1 MKLTILQENL
11 SNCLSNASRFV
22 SSHPQLPILSN
33 FLLTAKKNRFKISAT
48 NLEMGINCYSGAK
61 IEKEGEATVLA
72 RPFLEFISSLP
83 ADKTVLELKKEGL
96 KVSCGHFKAVFP
108 TTLPTD
114 FPRIPVR
121 SSEKLTLPL
130 SLFSEAIAE
139 VIFAAS
145 IDESR
150 PVLEGICFRFKGKE
164 CQLEATDGYRLSQ
177 KKLVLKKEQKQMKFI
192 LPASVLNEII
202 KLKPRGELLEIG
214 LSNKEKQAV
223 FFFPDIKITSRL
235 LEGEFPDIE
244 QVIPQNK
251 ETTVLINR
259 EEFQNAVHL
268 ASIFARESANIVKME
283 VGDGEIKISANSPQV
298 GENQS
303 SMEADIKGKPQK
315 IAFNFR
321 FLLDFLQAINKKQ
334 ILIELNGSLN
344 PVVFKI
350 PNDKSFL
357 HIIMPVRLQEEEKG
371 DDK

>member
-11 SNCLSNASRFV
+11 SNCLSITSHFV

-33 FLLTAKKNRFKISAT
+33 FLLVAKKNRFKISAT

-61 IEKEGEATVLA
+61 IEKEGKTTVLA

-83 ADKTVLELKKEGL
+83 ADKTNLELKKGNFE
-96 KVSCGHFKAVFP
+96 VSCGRFKATFP

-114 FPRIPVR
+114 FPHIPIR

-130 SLFSEAIAE
+130 SLFLEAITE

-150 PVLEGICFRFKGKE
+150 PILEGVCFQFKGKE

-177 KKLVLKKEQKQMKFI
+177 KKLILKKEQKQMKFI

-202 KLKPRGELLEIG
+202 KLKPKGELLEMG

-223 FFFPDIKITSRL
+223 FFFPNIEIASRL
-235 LEGEFPDIE
+235 LEGEFPNIE
-244 QVIPQNK
+244 QVIPQSK
-251 ETTVLINR
+251 ETTILVNR
-259 EEFQNAVHL
+259 EEFQNAVRL
-268 ASIFARESANIVKME
+268 ASIFARESANIIKME
-283 VGDGEIKISANSPQV
+283 VVGGAIKVSANSPQV

-303 SMEADIKGKPQK
+303 SVEADIKGKPQK
-315 IAFNFR
+315 VAFNFR
-321 FLLDFLQAINKKQ
+321 FLLDFFQAINKKQ
-334 ILIELNGSLN
+334 ISIELNGSLD

-357 HIIMPVRLQEEEKG
+357 HVIMPVRLQEEEK
-371 DDK
+371 

>member
-1 MKLTILQENL
+1 MKLTIFQENL
-11 SNCLSNASRFV
+11 SNCLSITSRFV

-61 IEKEGEATVLA
+61 IEKEGETTVLA

-83 ADKTVLELKKEGL
+83 AGKTNLELKKRGL
-96 KVSCGHFKAVFP
+96 EVLCDRFKATFP

-114 FPRIPVR
+114 FPRIPIN

-130 SLFSEAIAE
+130 SLFSQAITE

-150 PVLEGICFRFKGKE
+150 PILEGVCFQFTGKE
-164 CQLEATDGYRLSQ
+164 CRLEATDGYRLSQ

-192 LPASVLNEII
+192 LPASVLSEII
-202 KLKPRGELLEIG
+202 KLKSKGELLEIG

-223 FFFPDIKITSRL
+223 FFFPDIEITSRL

-244 QVIPQNK
+244 QVIPQSK
-251 ETTVLINR
+251 ETTILFDR
-259 EEFQNAVHL
+259 EEFQNAVRL
-268 ASIFARESANIVKME
+268 ASIFAHESANIIKME
-283 VGDGEIKISANSPQV
+283 VAEGIIKVSANSPQV
-298 GENQS
+298 GENQGIV
-303 SMEADIKGKPQK
+303 EADIKGKPQK

-321 FLLDFLQAINKKQ
+321 FLLDFLQVINEKQ
-334 ILIELNGSLN
+334 VLMELNGSLN

-350 PNDKSFL
+350 PGDKSFL
-357 HIIMPVRLQEEEKG
+357 DIIMPVRLQEEE
-371 DDK
+371 